1 MSKLSRAS
9 KAIAKLQDKYDI
21 KINEDEKGTV
31 TFGTWA
37 LIYPSYNMNDIT
49 TSYISAIT
57 KYGEEELRILIYE
70 KVILK
75 NKLMRISNIVVFIII
90 ILGFIS
96 LFI

>member
-31 TFGTWA
+31 TFETWA

-49 TSYISAIT
+49 NSYISAIT

-75 NKLMRISNIVVFIII
+75 DKLMKIGNIVVFIII